1 MGATPGVDED
11 IAKAFGIF
19 ALTDAKIHEAAQMA
33 GVTRWELEDA
43 IEDAGLAAT
52 FDFDQERDVSETI
65 DKLLDETSQTEQ

>member
-1 MGATPGVDED
+1 MGDKPGVDED

-43 IEDAGLAAT
+43 IEDAGLAAA
-52 FDFDQERDVSETI
+52 FGLDQDADIAETI
-65 DKLLDETSQTEQ
+65 DKLLDDS